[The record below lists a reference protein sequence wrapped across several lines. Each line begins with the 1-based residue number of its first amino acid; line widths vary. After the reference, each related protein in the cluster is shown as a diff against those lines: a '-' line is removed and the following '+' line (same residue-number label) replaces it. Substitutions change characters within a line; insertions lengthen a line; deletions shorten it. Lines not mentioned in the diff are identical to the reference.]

1 MSNSS
6 VYPTPINAFKQSKR
20 SVLSVIVD
28 NEPGILARIVGLF
41 SGRGYNI
48 EALNVT
54 VVDVE
59 NNLSRITIE
68 TLGEERVINQIIAQL
83 EKLVPVHSAT
93 NLANLKE
100 SYEAEICLVK
110 IEFDNDDLAEISEKF
125 SFFIDGIT
133 PRITLTGRN
142 ISYKLNSNNFSVRGV
157 GPSHKT
163 NEMTIMMQGRYIN
176 DADILNKERYVVIG
190 RLVKD
195 DLFGNEDAIG
205 KFINGGGR
213 TWKVIGVYQDDGGD
227 NEERI
232 I

>member
-1 MSNSS
+1 MSNAS

-68 TLGEERVINQIIAQL
+68 TLGEERVIKQIIAQL

-110 IEFDNDDLAEISEKF
+110 IEFDNDDQDHKILNFADIYRTRTVQKRQHIVVYEISGTSERINKF
-125 SFFIDGIT
+125 
-133 PRITLTGRN
+133 L
-142 ISYKLNSNNFSVRGV
+142 
-157 GPSHKT
+157 
-163 NEMTIMMQGRYIN
+163 
-176 DADILNKERYVVIG
+176 
-190 RLVKD
+190 D
-195 DLFGNEDAIG
+195 DLTTISGIKVELVRSGPIG
-205 KFINGGGR
+205 LGI
-213 TWKVIGVYQDDGGD
+213 
-227 NEERI
+227 
-232 I
+232 

>member
-68 TLGEERVINQIIAQL
+68 TLGEERVGETGTGYVRQRETVRRSTQR
-83 EKLVPVHSAT
+83 
-93 NLANLKE
+93 
-100 SYEAEICLVK
+100 
-110 IEFDNDDLAEISEKF
+110 SEKIH
-125 SFFIDGIT
+125 SRLGETRDEID
-133 PRITLTGRN
+133 
-142 ISYKLNSNNFSVRGV
+142 
-157 GPSHKT
+157 
-163 NEMTIMMQGRYIN
+163 
-176 DADILNKERYVVIG
+176 
-190 RLVKD
+190 
-195 DLFGNEDAIG
+195 
-205 KFINGGGR
+205 
-213 TWKVIGVYQDDGGD
+213 
-227 NEERI
+227 
-232 I
+232 

>member
-83 EKLVPVHSAT
+83 EKLVPVLSAT

-110 IEFDNDDLAEISEKF
+110 IEFDNDDQNHKILNFADIYRTRTVQKRQHLVVYEISGTSERINKF
-125 SFFIDGIT
+125 
-133 PRITLTGRN
+133 L
-142 ISYKLNSNNFSVRGV
+142 
-157 GPSHKT
+157 
-163 NEMTIMMQGRYIN
+163 
-176 DADILNKERYVVIG
+176 
-190 RLVKD
+190 D
-195 DLFGNEDAIG
+195 DLTTISGIKVELVRSGPIG
-205 KFINGGGR
+205 LGI
-213 TWKVIGVYQDDGGD
+213 
-227 NEERI
+227 
-232 I
+232 

>member
-20 SVLSVIVD
+20 SVLSIIVD

-54 VVDVE
+54 VVDIE

-68 TLGEERVINQIIAQL
+68 TLGEEKVIRQIIAQL

-93 NLANLKE
+93 NLAHLKE

-110 IEFDNDDLAEISEKF
+110 IEFDNEDQDSKILNFADIYRTRTVQKRQHIVVYEISGTSERINKFLDDLNTIS
-125 SFFIDGIT
+125 GIKVE
-133 PRITLTGRN
+133 L
-142 ISYKLNSNNFSVRGV
+142 VRS
-157 GPSHKT
+157 GP
-163 NEMTIMMQGRYIN
+163 
-176 DADILNKERYVVIG
+176 IG
-190 RLVKD
+190 L
-195 DLFGNEDAIG
+195 GI
-205 KFINGGGR
+205 
-213 TWKVIGVYQDDGGD
+213 
-227 NEERI
+227 
-232 I
+232 

>member
-83 EKLVPVHSAT
+83 DKLVPVHSAT

-110 IEFDNDDLAEISEKF
+110 IEFDSDDQ
-125 SFFIDGIT
+125 D
-133 PRITLTGRN
+133 
-142 ISYKLNSNNFSVRGV
+142 
-157 GPSHKT
+157 HK
-163 NEMTIMMQGRYIN
+163 
-176 DADILNKERYVVIG
+176 ILNLSLIH
-190 RLVKD
+190 
-195 DLFGNEDAIG
+195 I
-205 KFINGGGR
+205 
-213 TWKVIGVYQDDGGD
+213 
-227 NEERI
+227 
-232 I
+232 